1 MAARKRRKKRKSFKF
16 LKYMQKKLIVV
27 FLLVFVLLGGLIF
40 RLMYIQRTSGDR
52 YEKIVLNQQSYDS
65 STIPFRRGDI
75 LDSKG
80 TILATSQDVYNLIID
95 CKVIHEDKK
104 YLEPTV
110 SAVTRCFPDVTEEE
124 LRSLLEERKDS
135 PYCVLRKKLPYEEIH
150 DFVELTEEVYTEGEN
165 KGKKVNPNVKGV
177 WFEKEY
183 KRVYPYDTLASKVLG
198 FTTSGNAGI
207 GGLEGYY
214 NETLNGIN
222 GRNYGYLNSDKSLE
236 RTIKE
241 AANGN
246 SIVTTIDMN
255 VQSIVEQK
263 IAEFNES
270 YRDAFTDGPG
280 SLNTAVLVMNPN
292 NGEILAMA
300 DSTGYSLNNPRDEA
314 IFNQYCTDY
323 RQMTPED
330 IQALDED
337 ARLEILNAIW
347 QNFCITYTF
356 EPGST
361 VKPLTVAAGLDSGK
375 MDGTEM
381 YFCDGGEWVG
391 EHHIN
396 CVVTTGHGTETVE
409 QAVMNSCNDAL
420 MAMSQ
425 QIGID
430 TFAKYQNIFNIGLK
444 TNIDLPGEA
453 RTDTLIHTAESMRRD
468 AAALATNSFGQNF
481 NTTMVQVATAI
492 ASVINGGY
500 YYQPHMVKK
509 IVDENGGTVKTIE
522 PTVLKQ
528 VISNETSDM
537 VRGYMVSTVAAGTGA
552 SAKVPGYSMGGKT
565 GTAEK
570 LPRKNEKFLVSFIGF
585 APAENPEV
593 LVYVVINEPNAE
605 NQAKSTFATAL
616 AKEIMA
622 EIFPYLNIYPDE
634 PIPEEGSEPSGEG
647 APGEGQEPEGGSEPF
662 GEGQE
667 PEGGPEPSG
676 EGAPGEG
683 QEPEGGS
690 EPSGEGAPGEEQEP
704 GEEGV
709 PGDTDPPPQGPPD
722 EIHEGDIFG

>member
-1 MAARKRRKKRKSFKF
+1 MAGKKRKRKPFKF
-16 LKYMQKKLIVV
+16 IKYMQKKLIVV
-27 FLLVFVLLGGLIF
+27 FLLVFAMLGGLIF
-40 RLMYIQRTSGDR
+40 RLMYIQRTSGEK

-65 STIPFRRGDI
+65 KTIPFRRGDI
-75 LDSKG
+75 LDAKG

-110 SAVTRCFPDVTEEE
+110 SAVLKCFPDVTEEE

-135 PYCVLRKKLPYEEIH
+135 PYCVLRKKLPYQEIQ
-150 DFVELTEEVYTEGEN
+150 DFLELTEEVYTEGEK

-183 KRVYPYDTLASKVLG
+183 QRVYPYDTLASKVLG
-198 FTTSGNAGI
+198 FTTSGNVGI
-207 GGLEGYY
+207 GGLEDYY
-214 NETLNGIN
+214 NDTLNGIN
-222 GRNYGYLNSDKSLE
+222 GRNYGYLNSDNSLE

-241 AANGN
+241 ATNGN
-246 SIVTTIDMN
+246 TLVTTIDIN

-263 IAEFNES
+263 IAEFNEAH
-270 YRDAFTDGPG
+270 RDAFTDGPG

-300 DSTGYSLNNPRDEA
+300 DSTGYSLNNPWDEN
-314 IFNQYCTDY
+314 IFNLYCTDY

-375 MDGTEM
+375 MNGSET
-381 YFCDGGEWVG
+381 YVCDGGEWVG

-396 CVVTTGHGTETVE
+396 CVVTSGHGTETVE

-481 NTTMVQVATAI
+481 NTTMVQVAASI

-500 YYQPHMVKK
+500 YYQPHVVKK

-528 VISNETSDM
+528 VISNQTSDT

-570 LPRKNEKFLVSFIGF
+570 LPRKNDKFLVSFIGF
-585 APAENPEV
+585 APAENPQV

-605 NQAKSTFATAL
+605 KQAQSTFATAL
-616 AKEIMA
+616 AKDIMA

-634 PIPEEGSEPSGEG
+634 PIPEEAVLPGDDTPD
-647 APGEGQEPEGGSEPF
+647 GEGQPPEGDNPDGESQPSEGDNPDGEGQPSEGGNPDGEGQPPEGGNPDGEGQPPEGGSP
-662 GEGQE
+662 
-667 PEGGPEPSG
+667 GG
-676 EGAPGEG
+676 
-683 QEPEGGS
+683 
-690 EPSGEGAPGEEQEP
+690 
-704 GEEGV
+704 
-709 PGDTDPPPQGPPD
+709 TDQPDQGPPE
-722 EIHEGDIFG
+722 EIYEGDIFG